1 MTSKVSISLDKNR
14 LKNRHNNY
22 NNVLLV
28 NKMVD
33 LQHVNYINNALIRTN
48 KPIIMYEPVLLG
60 VTQVALL
67 TESFLS
73 ASSFQGTRT
82 ILIQAAIEGKMDWLR
97 GLKENVILGNLLPAG
112 TGFHNLTLTSN
123 VNIRVTEKRI

>member
-1 MTSKVSISLDKNR
+1 MNR
-14 LKNRHNNY
+14 RHLKTFP
-22 NNVLLV
+22 LTF
-28 NKMVD
+28 D
-33 LQHVNYINNALIRTN
+33 LQHVNYINKSLTKTK
-48 KPIIMYEPVLLG
+48 KPIIIYIPLLLG
-60 VTQVALL
+60 VTRVSLL

-82 ILIQAAIEGKMDWLR
+82 VLMQAAIEGQLDWLR

-123 VNIRVTEKRI
+123 VKTKM